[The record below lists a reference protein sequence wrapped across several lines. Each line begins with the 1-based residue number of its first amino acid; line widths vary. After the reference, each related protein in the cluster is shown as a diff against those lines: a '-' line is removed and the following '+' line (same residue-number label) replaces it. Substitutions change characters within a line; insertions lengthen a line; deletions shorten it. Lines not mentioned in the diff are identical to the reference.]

1 MVFPAGGPTPQRVIE
16 MWDYRYSSTSGSV
29 CAVPAPCVL
38 GAITILGGTLGALT
52 IYDNTAASAGG
63 GATVGA
69 ITAPSGGQ
77 VFWFNARMKTGLSI
91 QAAAATN
98 YTVTYA
104 L

>member
-38 GAITILGGTLGALT
+38 GSVSILGGTLGTLT
-52 IYDNTAASAGG
+52 IYDNTAASG
-63 GATVGA
+63 TVIGA

-77 VFWFNARMKTGLSI
+77 VFWFNARTKVGLSI

-98 YTVTYA
+98 FVVTYA